1 MPLAEEQAAISEYLV
16 ERSHDMEDAQ
26 VATKRQIDLLREYR
40 VRLIA
45 GVVTGKIDVREAAA

>member
-1 MPLAEEQAAISEYLV
+1 
-16 ERSHDMEDAQ
+16 MEDAQ
-26 VATKRQIDLLREYR
+26 VATKRQIDLLREYW